1 MTSGADA
8 FARRRAESGGSYG
21 QANFQ
26 APGKVTSSG
35 KGVWGSHY
43 SSSGGGYNQGTQPQT
58 QQSGNSAS
66 LMPLAKA
73 VQGVEEAS
81 AISEHLLRC
90 AAAAMDN
97 LQASRAEVEA
107 VLSKLVALLQ
117 VPVSAQATQLI
128 ASSPLPGS
136 VVRTIK
142 QFQDAPPCV
151 SMACVV
157 AARSSGS
164 MESATAYIRAGA
176 LDEVNSL
183 MDRHASHG
191 GVQNVSLLM
200 LTGLMKDHTVARQA
214 VAGGTVNRILNAMEL
229 TSGRE
234 VQYNGLLALRLL
246 LDSGRNSRAFL
257 QDNPRAPRANLQEA
271 ALRAK
276 VNHQSDNA
284 VCNASN
290 DVLALVT
297 PRFKEVLCWHW
308 QSGWCKLGPR
318 CTYAHGQS
326 DLRGDGR
333 GACESVRPGKGG
345 MEADR
350 GGKLGCKGGCGKDA
364 ETQGGGKAG
373 LVEEKGQIMSKD
385 GEGCQKGASKGVGKG
400 SYGKRG
406 VDTAS

>member
-26 APGKVTSSG
+26 APGKVTNSG

-43 SSSGGGYNQGTQPQT
+43 SNTGGGYNQSNQQQT
-58 QQSGNSAS
+58 QQSGNVANVMSMAT
-66 LMPLAKA
+66 A
-73 VQGVEEAS
+73 VKGVEEAT
-81 AISEHLLRC
+81 AITEHLLRC
-90 AAAAMDN
+90 AASAVENA
-97 LQASRAEVEA
+97 QASRAEVEA

-117 VPVSAQATQLI
+117 PPVAAQATQLI
-128 ASSPLPGS
+128 ASSPLPGA

-142 QFQDAPPCV
+142 RFQDAPPCA

-164 MESATAYIRAGA
+164 TESATAHIRAGA

-200 LTGLMKDHTVARQA
+200 LTGLMKDHNGARQA
-214 VAGGTVNRILNAMEL
+214 VASGTVNRILSAMEL

-234 VQYNGLLALRLL
+234 VQYNGCLALRLL

-257 QDNPRAPRANLQEA
+257 QDNPRAPRANIQEA

-284 VCNASN
+284 VCNAAN
-290 DVLALVT
+290 EVLALVT

-333 GACESVRPGKGG
+333 GIVEGVRPGKGG
-345 MEADR
+345 MEGDR
-350 GGKLGCKGGCGKDA
+350 GGKQGCKGGCGKDGEA
-364 ETQGGGKAG
+364 QGGGKAG

-385 GEGCQKGASKGVGKG
+385 GEKGTSKGGCKG

-406 VDTAS
+406 VDTPS